1 MHFAPMPERPPLRY
15 DMILPD
21 GQPLRFDMG
30 LEFTW
35 DGKVPERYYQN
46 QTNPM
51 AQDLL
56 SADLAQTLA
65 DELIADF
72 NAIRTKQA
80 AFLKAYTANEKA
92 HFPKLGTGNIAFE
105 GVMRTAADEKDRKSV
120 V

>member
-1 MHFAPMPERPPLRY
+1 MHFAPMPERPPLRF

-30 LEFTW
+30 PEFTW

-51 AQDLL
+51 AQDLI

-65 DELIADF
+65 DELI
-72 NAIRTKQA
+72 AIRTKQA

-92 HFPKLGTGNIAFE
+92 RVT
-105 GVMRTAADEKDRKSV
+105 RRAAILRRIP
-120 V
+120 